1 MVLNSMGNVKKRQG
15 ILHQE
20 KWLRTCSDLSPSDR
34 SSQTQTLRTRL
45 KQDPHP
51 GGFGRDTPYPCV
63 QWIFRFFFSF
73 LSETIFGIRINSS
86 PNISPVSSVHVTLT
100 VIDQFPA
107 GAWTPPD
114 QITRQMRMARAR
126 WLPAEA
132 PPSGARPGTG
142 ERPAPAPRRLR
153 PCRLV
158 AHRTGTRPTR
168 ATPLDSDPA
177 EALDWSALGCSP
189 FAPGVAVRGH
199 GRVLGG
205 GMAWHQAPSP
215 CSSCRGTVSG
225 GSVARPHR
233 LARCT
238 CRPLVL
244 LSARAGRGE
253 LSAGASCVAMAHS
266 LQQFQMDKQ
275 WHGELDSV

>member
-86 PNISPVSSVHVTLT
+86 LNISPVSSVHVTLT

-107 GAWTPPD
+107 GAWTPP
-114 QITRQMRMARAR
+114 TKSRGKCAWRAHAGCR
-126 WLPAEA
+126 LRHHRLGPGQAPASAQPPGVYA
-132 PPSGARPGTG
+132 PAGWSRT
-142 ERPAPAPRRLR
+142 APAPDRLAPHHLIRIRRR
-153 PCRLV
+153 PWTGAPSVVRRSRRGRCPRSWGMCSAVAWHGTRHRHRVPPVAAQCR
-158 AHRTGTRPTR
+158 ADRSRGRTGWR
-168 ATPLDSDPA
+168 AVLVDHLCCCPS
-177 EALDWSALGCSP
+177 
-189 FAPGVAVRGH
+189 
-199 GRVLGG
+199 VLG
-205 GMAWHQAPSP
+205 APS
-215 CSSCRGTVSG
+215 
-225 GSVARPHR
+225 
-233 LARCT
+233 
-238 CRPLVL
+238 
-244 LSARAGRGE
+244 
-253 LSAGASCVAMAHS
+253 
-266 LQQFQMDKQ
+266 
-275 WHGELDSV
+275 